1 MWRRVLALF
10 FLVSL
15 FVPVLPAGRAI
26 AVDELPPGGT
36 FIDDDGHPSEP
47 FIEAAVDAGFLAGCD
62 PAAPDRFCPTARASW
77 FDLQRAVDRVT
88 GRSVPLSCAGGFCS
102 ALSVPPAVVSSSL
115 NVSARLLFGARAGA
129 VPIDRATLAV
139 AVSVAADLELPEV
152 PERRRFRLAATGD
165 ILPHT
170 PVMRSA
176 AANAGGDGFDFGP
189 MFADIEPIIS
199 SVDLALCHLE
209 TPLSADNSAL
219 SSYPIF
225 FSPREVVDAVVA
237 AGYDGCSTASNHS
250 FDKRTAG
257 VLSTLSVIDDAGIG
271 RAGTTDEEVEPAWW
285 MYDVGG
291 VAVAHLSYTYG
302 LNGFRL
308 PPDQPWLVN
317 LIDEERIVT
326 DAEAVRALGAEF
338 VIVSLHWGNEY
349 QPQPTGIQRELAG
362 TLLSSPHVDLIIGHH
377 AHVVQAVEMIN
388 GKYVLYGLGNLV
400 SNQFFSDRTQ
410 DGVIAILDVV
420 EGADG
425 LAVAGVEFVPTIV
438 ERATYRIVPIPQEA
452 AATPGDRSLA
462 ASWDRTAGA
471 LSLLEPSVLD
481 LVVPIR

>member
-1 MWRRVLALF
+1 M
-10 FLVSL
+10 
-15 FVPVLPAGRAI
+15 
-26 AVDELPPGGT
+26 
-36 FIDDDGHPSEP
+36 
-47 FIEAAVDAGFLAGCD
+47 
-62 PAAPDRFCPTARASW
+62 
-77 FDLQRAVDRVT
+77 
-88 GRSVPLSCAGGFCS
+88 
-102 ALSVPPAVVSSSL
+102 
-115 NVSARLLFGARAGA
+115 
-129 VPIDRATLAV
+129 
-139 AVSVAADLELPEV
+139 
-152 PERRRFRLAATGD
+152 
-165 ILPHT
+165 
-170 PVMRSA
+170 
-176 AANAGGDGFDFGP
+176 
-189 MFADIEPIIS
+189 
-199 SVDLALCHLE
+199 
-209 TPLSADNSAL
+209 
-219 SSYPIF
+219 
-225 FSPREVVDAVVA
+225 VDAVVA
-237 AGYDGCSTASNHS
+237 TGYDGCSTASNHS

-317 LIDEERIVT
+317 LIDDERILA
-326 DAEAVRALGAEF
+326 DAEAVRDLGAEF

-349 QPQPTGIQRELAG
+349 QPQPTGIQRQLAG
-362 TLLSSPHVDLIIGHH
+362 TLLSSPDVDVIIGHH

-420 EGADG
+420 EGVDG
-425 LAVAGVEFVPTIV
+425 LAVAGIEFVPTIV
-438 ERATYRIVPIPQEA
+438 ERGTYRIVPIPFEP
-452 AATPGDRSLA
+452 AATSRDRVLA

-471 LSLLEPSVLD
+471 LSLLDSSVFD